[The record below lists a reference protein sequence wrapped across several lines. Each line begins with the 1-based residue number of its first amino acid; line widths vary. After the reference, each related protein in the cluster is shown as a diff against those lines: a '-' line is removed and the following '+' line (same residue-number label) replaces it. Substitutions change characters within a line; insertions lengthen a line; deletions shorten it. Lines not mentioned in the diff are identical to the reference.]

1 MKLVLAGGS
10 GVLGRALTA
19 ALATAGHSVVV
30 LSRTPGA
37 TLDPGG
43 TRQVG
48 WTPDGSA
55 GEWGLELADANA
67 VVNLT
72 GAGIADAR
80 WTPRRKEVLRASRVL
95 STRSLITAIRGLSNR
110 PSVFIQQGGV
120 GYYGTR
126 ADDRELDESFPPG
139 DDFMGQLAVAW
150 EAEALP
156 AAALGCRL
164 VTLRSGVV
172 LTPNDGALA
181 RMITPFKWFVGGR
194 IASGKQYLSWIHG
207 DDWTR
212 LVIWALTSSDVSGVI
227 NATAPHP
234 VTNSDF
240 AHALGR
246 ATRRPSWTPVPG
258 FVLRLLFGEM
268 ADAVLVRGQRVVP
281 RRAQKLGFTFMH
293 PTIGEA
299 LIDTVR
305 RRA

>member
-1 MKLVLAGGS
+1 
-10 GVLGRALTA
+10 
-19 ALATAGHSVVV
+19 
-30 LSRTPGA
+30 
-37 TLDPGG
+37 
-43 TRQVG
+43 
-48 WTPDGSA
+48 
-55 GEWGLELADANA
+55 
-67 VVNLT
+67 
-72 GAGIADAR
+72 
-80 WTPRRKEVLRASRVL
+80 
-95 STRSLITAIRGLSNR
+95 
-110 PSVFIQQGGV
+110 
-120 GYYGTR
+120 
-126 ADDRELDESFPPG
+126 
-139 DDFMGQLAVAW
+139 
-150 EAEALP
+150 
-156 AAALGCRL
+156 
-164 VTLRSGVV
+164 
-172 LTPNDGALA
+172 
-181 RMITPFKWFVGGR
+181 MITPFKWFVGGR